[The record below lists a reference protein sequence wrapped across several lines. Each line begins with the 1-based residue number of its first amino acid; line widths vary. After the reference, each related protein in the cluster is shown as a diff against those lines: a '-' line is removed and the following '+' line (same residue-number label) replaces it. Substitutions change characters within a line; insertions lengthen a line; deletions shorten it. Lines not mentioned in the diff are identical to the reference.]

1 MHRAADL
8 GVEWAGAMQHKLGP
22 GGGAWLKRSRT
33 SWSVTALGAIV
44 ATLGALLTKSRMRRR
59 LGSGVLGF
67 GLAHV
72 VLGLL
77 DRMRVR
83 T

>member
-1 MHRAADL
+1 MLAKFDRVPL
-8 GVEWAGAMQHKLGP
+8 CKLHTLDI
-22 GGGAWLKRSRT
+22 GGGASLKRSRT
-33 SWSVTALGAIV
+33 GWSVTTLGAIV
-44 ATLGALLTKSRMRRR
+44 ATLGALLTRSRMRGR

-77 DRMRVR
+77 DRMRTR